1 MENNT
6 FHSIIHHD
14 NTTFYCMLREN
25 TIKELIQGKSFIRF
39 GDGEY
44 NLINKIDVHFQ
55 KYDPK
60 FKPIFE
66 EILKNPLHLNYITG
80 QFLKENKNSTWNSY
94 NDVII
99 KIMNNCEKIYYH
111 DALIFRSKRDPLIYI
126 PLFQYFKT
134 KRLCIVNSSLSV
146 LNYIKNL
153 DSNFK
158 FIQCESTNCFDQ
170 YDFLYNEIIKLSKEY
185 IILLSCGPC
194 AKVLGY
200 NLIKLGYQIIDL
212 GAGYKHLGS
221 NYETVKDKI

>member
-1 MENNT
+1 MENNA
-6 FHSIIHHD
+6 FHSIIKHG
-14 NTTFYCMLREN
+14 NINLYCMLREI
-25 TIKELIQGKSFIRF
+25 TIQEIIQGKSFIRF

-44 NLINKIDVHFQ
+44 NLMNKKSVHFQ

-66 EILKNPLHLNYITG
+66 EILNNPDNLNYING
-80 QFLKENKNSTWNSY
+80 LFLKENKNSIWNSY
-94 NDVII
+94 NDLII
-99 KIMNNCEKIYYH
+99 KNMNNCKNIYYH
-111 DALIFRSKRDPLIYI
+111 DALIFRSKRDPRIYI

-134 KRLCIVNSSLSV
+134 KKLCVVNNSSVSD
-146 LNYIKNL
+146 YIKKLN
-153 DSNFK
+153 SNIE

-200 NLIKLGYQIIDL
+200 NLIKL
-212 GAGYKHLGS
+212 
-221 NYETVKDKI
+221 